1 VTTKN
6 LDEPQSKIINSK
18 ELSEKNWKD
27 FALNDI
33 FSVASGKRLE
43 TRNKND
49 GKRPFI
55 GATDNNNGITGFVS
69 NENSSKDRNVLG
81 VNYNGAPGLAFYHP
95 YECIFTDDVKRLH
108 LKNHDDNELT
118 LLGFIPIFAQQHL
131 KYSYGYKFNEQ
142 RMVRQKLLL
151 PITPNQGPD
160 YKYMATYTQTKR
172 TAMLQKYCFYIEKQL
187 AKLGEIVDI
196 PALNEKTWGAFSIV
210 KLFDSIA
217 KGKISNAS
225 KLVKTDYRGIEYIAA
240 TNRNNGCLYFLEDNK
255 TTRSM
260 LQNGNCIGF
269 IKDGDGSA
277 GYAIYKREKFTS
289 TVNVIYGYSSWL
301 NEYNGLFFVTT
312 QDMIQSKYSHGNKRN
327 KEHLSKDKVMLP
339 INEAGNP
346 DYAYMEQYAKNLMIK
361 KYKQYL
367 NFIANKYS
375 APNLK

>member
-1 VTTKN
+1 MTTMKN
-6 LDEPQSKIINSK
+6 LDE
-18 ELSEKNWKD
+18 KNW
-27 FALNDI
+27 
-33 FSVASGKRLE
+33 
-43 TRNKND
+43 
-49 GKRPFI
+49 RPFTVDYLFPNKQSTKGETTGQLVLGDDVPYI
-55 GATDNNNGITGFVS
+55 AAAKNNNGYAYMCKATNEKWISSGNAMVFVELGDGAAGIAHYVPMDFIGMSGKTSAGYSQSLTEDNGIFIANCLSANKKIFSHGHSWTG
-69 NENSSKDRNVLG
+69 NR
-81 VNYNGAPGLAFYHP
+81 
-95 YECIFTDDVKRLH
+95 
-108 LKNHDDNELT
+108 LKNSKAMLPSIDD
-118 LLGFIPIFAQQHL
+118 AQ
-131 KYSYGYKFNEQ
+131 
-142 RMVRQKLLL
+142 
-151 PITPNQGPD
+151 PD
-160 YKYMATYTQTKR
+160 YKYMETYTQTKR
-172 TAMLQKYCFYIEKQL
+172 AAMLQRYCFYIEKQL

-375 APNLK
+375 APNLT